1 MNTLLFF
8 ILLTLVI
15 MCVLLLTIRTDIAE
29 IRKDVS
35 GIEFKML
42 VNNAHKKQ

>member
-1 MNTLLFF
+1 MNTLLLF

-15 MCVLLLTIRTDIAE
+15 MCVILVAIRTDIAE
-29 IRKDVS
+29 IRKNVS